1 MKVSFYLLLTVI
13 LASFCQAQEVPPPPR
28 LALSFS
34 ASESFCFNSIILDC
48 PNPDPKSSSPVIRH
62 FKCEKNDGI
71 WVEVFPAV
79 KWREVDHAIVKFVP
93 ITEKELQSIMG
104 PTLFKQLNVKVS
116 ISRYWNLSDNPAYD
130 WPRFAGDNI
139 TVEMARKKGWKGL
152 THMNSPA
159 KMNSR

>member
-1 MKVSFYLLLTVI
+1 MKGSLYLLLTLI
-13 LASFCQAQEVPPPPR
+13 LASFCQAQESCLIPSSPVPK
-28 LALSFS
+28 
-34 ASESFCFNSIILDC
+34 CFNSIILDC

-130 WPRFAGDNI
+130 WPNFAGDNI
-139 TVEMARKKGWKGL
+139 TVEMARKRGWRGL